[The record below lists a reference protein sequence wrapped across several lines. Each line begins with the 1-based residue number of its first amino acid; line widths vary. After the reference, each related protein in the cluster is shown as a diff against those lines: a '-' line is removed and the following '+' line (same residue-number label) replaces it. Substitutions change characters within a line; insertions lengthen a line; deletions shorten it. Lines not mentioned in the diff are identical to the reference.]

1 MNKTKIGIC
10 TIGAVV
16 ILAGSCM
23 IGKYICR
30 KPDKSRSESDGYSGS
45 CSGTV

>member
-16 ILAGSCM
+16 I
-23 IGKYICR
+23 CR
-30 KPDKSRSESDGYSGS
+30 KPDKGRSESDGYSGS